1 MPWGS
6 SRPHAQH
13 STAALAPQCPVHT
26 HRKMATVK
34 SATGSG
40 AARLH
45 LLAAGLPV
53 LRQLHALAAQRL
65 CAATTHSQSW
75 RSCSVRLSPG
85 ALLVLGS
92 VLARCWC
99 WTQACPCERVCVGR
113 AEGWRMQADG
123 HSAACCSLAGRRN
136 ERERR
141 GAHRTPSLRGPSSC
155 SWRPP
160 RTGAACSWSPPPP
173 DHAHQCER
181 SQETWLGDTFA
192 TFVVS
197 TH

>member
-99 WTQACPCERVCVGR
+99 WTQACPCERVCVAALR
-113 AEGWRMQADG
+113 AARG
-123 HSAACCSLAGRRN
+123 CCGVASSSLVYVPL
-136 ERERR
+136 RER
-141 GAHRTPSLRGPSSC
+141 AVYAVIIAFDTSTSLSVPIVKGTSLEEPVQDQ
-155 SWRPP
+155 P
-160 RTGAACSWSPPPP
+160 G
-173 DHAHQCER
+173 
-181 SQETWLGDTFA
+181 
-192 TFVVS
+192 
-197 TH
+197 